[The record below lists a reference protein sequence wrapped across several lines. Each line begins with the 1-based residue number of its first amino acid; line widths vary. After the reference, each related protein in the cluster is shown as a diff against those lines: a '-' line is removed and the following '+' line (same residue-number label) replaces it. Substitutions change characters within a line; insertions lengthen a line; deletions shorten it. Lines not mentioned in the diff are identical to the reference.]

1 MTIQQFQHLGEVEKI
16 GAVLEFGRLL
26 AQNLQEEYRVFLY
39 RVESFYVAV
48 KYYLRTDDLKEIDSY
63 SDVTQ
68 QIPHYRKILI
78 SVNPA
83 ERGLN

>member
-1 MTIQQFQHLGEVEKI
+1 MTIQQFQHLGEAEKI
-16 GAVLEFGRLL
+16 GAVLEYGRLL

-39 RVESFYVAV
+39 RLESFYVAV
-48 KYYLRTDDLKEIDSY
+48 KYYLTNDDLKEIDSY
-63 SDVTQ
+63 SDVQ
-68 QIPHYRKILI
+68 QQMPHYRKMLI

>member
-1 MTIQQFQHLGEVEKI
+1 MTIQQFQYLGEVEKI
-16 GAVLEFGRLL
+16 GAVLEYGRLL
-26 AQNLQEEYRVFLY
+26 AQNLQDEYRIFLY

-48 KYYLRTDDLKEIDSY
+48 KYFLGSDDLKEIDSY
-63 SDVTQ
+63 SEVKQ
-68 QIPHYRKILI
+68 HVPHYRKMLI